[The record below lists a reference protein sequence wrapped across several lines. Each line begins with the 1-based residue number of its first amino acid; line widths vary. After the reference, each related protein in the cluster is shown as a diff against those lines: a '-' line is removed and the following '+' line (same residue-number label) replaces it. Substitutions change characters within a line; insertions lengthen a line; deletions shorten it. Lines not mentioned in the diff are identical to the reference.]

1 MHIRPPIPTE
11 LESIEATRR
20 AYRAMWPKL
29 KNVPE
34 RRFDGGRDDID
45 ALDFIDYE
53 AGHHPEGLA
62 GAAVIWGGVLASTGV
77 LSWAIGDEQHWVLV
91 GDPDYPRALIF
102 PYARV
107 AEINHSS
114 GPQFGK
120 YEWLLEEAVLRLAY
134 LGFGDEEEAK
144 LRALLVI
151 ESEGFFDFAKR
162 GIARL
167 DTRAARPV
175 R

>member
-1 MHIRPPIPTE
+1 MHIRPPTSTE
-11 LESIEATRR
+11 LESIESTRR
-20 AYRAMWPKL
+20 AYRAMWAKL
-29 KNVPE
+29 KNVPH
-34 RRFDGGRDDID
+34 RAFDGSREDID

-53 AGHHPEGLA
+53 AGNHPEGLP
-62 GAAVIWGGVLASTGV
+62 GVAVLWGGVLASTGV

-91 GDPDYPRALIF
+91 GDPDWPRALIF

-107 AEINHSS
+107 AEIKHTS

-120 YEWLLEEAVLRLAY
+120 YEWLLEEAVLRLTN
-134 LGFGDEEEAK
+134 LGFGDDEEAK
-144 LRALLVI
+144 LRALLDI
-151 ESEGFFDFAKR
+151 EPEGFLDCAKR

-167 DTRAARPV
+167 AKRAARPA

>member
-1 MHIRPPIPTE
+1 MHIRLPTPLE
-11 LESIEATRR
+11 LESIESTRC
-20 AYRAMWPKL
+20 AYRAMWAEL

-34 RRFDGGRDDID
+34 RRFDGCRQDIN

-62 GAAVIWGGVLASTGV
+62 GTAVIWGGVFAKTGL

-91 GDPDYPRALIF
+91 GDIDWPRALIF

-107 AEINHSS
+107 AEINHSA

-120 YEWLLEEAVLRLAY
+120 YEWLLEETILRLIS
-134 LGFGDEEEAK
+134 LGVGEEEAAK
-144 LRALLVI
+144 LRALLVA
-151 ESEGFFDFAKR
+151 ESESFLDFAK
-162 GIARL
+162 GAIARL
-167 DTRAARPV
+167 QKPAPGPAK
-175 R
+175 

>member
-1 MHIRPPIPTE
+1 MHIRPLTSTE

-20 AYRAMWPKL
+20 AYRAMWAKL

-34 RRFDGGRDDID
+34 RRFDGSREDID

-53 AGHHPEGLA
+53 AGHHPDGLA

-91 GDPDYPRALIF
+91 GDPDWPRALIF

-120 YEWLLEEAVLRLAY
+120 YEWLLEEAVLRLIC
-134 LGFGDEEEAK
+134 LSLSEEEAAK
-144 LRALLVI
+144 LQALMDV
-151 ESEGFFDFAKR
+151 EPDGFLDFAKR

-167 DTRAARPV
+167 DKRAARPAK
-175 R
+175 

>member
-1 MHIRPPIPTE
+1 M
-11 LESIEATRR
+11 EATRR
-20 AYRAMWPKL
+20 AYRAMWAKL

-34 RRFDGGRDDID
+34 RRFDESREDID
-45 ALDFIDYE
+45 SLDFIDYE

-62 GAAVIWGGVLASTGV
+62 GAAIIWGGVLASTGV

-102 PYARV
+102 PYVRV
-107 AEINHSS
+107 AEINQSS

-120 YEWLLEEAVLRLAY
+120 YKWLLEEVVLQLACS
-134 LGFGDEEEAK
+134 GVGEEEEAK
-144 LRALLVI
+144 LQALFDI
-151 ESEGFFDFAKR
+151 EPEGFFDFANR

-167 DTRAARPV
+167 EKRAARPA

>member
-1 MHIRPPIPTE
+1 MHIRQPTSAE

-20 AYRAMWPKL
+20 AYRAMWAKL

-34 RRFDGGRDDID
+34 RRFDGGREDIA

-53 AGHHPEGLA
+53 AGDHPEGLA

-77 LSWAIGDEQHWVLV
+77 LSWAIGDEQHWVLIR
-91 GDPDYPRALIF
+91 DPDYPRALIF

-107 AEINHSS
+107 AELNHSS
-114 GPQFGK
+114 CPQFGK
-120 YEWLLEEAVLRLAY
+120 YNWLLEEAVLRLSY
-134 LGFGDEEEAK
+134 VGLGEDEESK
-144 LRALLVI
+144 LRALLDV
-151 ESEGFFDFAKR
+151 ESEGFLDFAAR

-167 DTRAARPV
+167 AKRDRR
-175 R
+175 RSR

>member
-11 LESIEATRR
+11 LASIEATRR
-20 AYRAMWPKL
+20 AYRAMGAKL

-34 RRFDGGRDDID
+34 RRFDGSREDID

-53 AGHHPEGLA
+53 AGHHPEDLA

-91 GDPDYPRALIF
+91 GDPDWPRALIF

-120 YEWLLEEAVLRLAY
+120 YEWLLEEAVLRLACS
-134 LGFGDEEEAK
+134 GVGEEEEAK
-144 LRALLVI
+144 LRALLDI
-151 ESEGFFDFAKR
+151 EPEGFFDFAKR

-167 DTRAARPV
+167 ETRATRPAR
-175 R
+175 